1 MSKFDMFDSLSCR
14 LNRCETRTHQ
24 AFLRFFVTALFIASG
39 VRIGFSQTPGSNPSF
54 PGSNATN
61 QPNIE
66 EVRANS
72 SAETPP
78 LFAPSETIEDPVVT
92 PPQVLVEPFRRESFA
107 DVIGQSL
114 FGPLRPERW
123 RPLGLAG
130 FLSEGW
136 DEAYAPVPST
146 EGTSR
151 IAPRQTWIN
160 NADGAFYRLFVFSFG
175 FARGLPGNADL
186 YNGSYFMFTPLSRRF
201 EIGWFFPFVV
211 SDPRSPGKSPTNY
224 DTGVG
229 DLTIAPRFLLAEDKR
244 YSVTSNL
251 FVRVPTGNGLNGNGV
266 ASLSPDVEF
275 WANPFGG
282 WVFRG
287 GAGVTTPTNLSPAK
301 IALLSGN
308 PWTGFN
314 ASPSTFSSFDARFAV
329 GKYITAP
336 DAKFLPNLVVDVA
349 ANLHTAISGGNA
361 TYFSLTP
368 GFRFGIG
375 NEWYL
380 LGGVEVPLVGPLPF
394 QTQTIFQ
401 IIKNF

>member
-1 MSKFDMFDSLSCR
+1 MNKINHFQLIRRLTPVNSVVARFAIACVIVAAGARLGAAQTLESPPSRPALS
-14 LNRCETRTHQ
+14 
-24 AFLRFFVTALFIASG
+24 
-39 VRIGFSQTPGSNPSF
+39 
-54 PGSNATN
+54 ATN
-61 QPNIE
+61 PPLVGDVPPNSP
-66 EVRANS
+66 AGS
-72 SAETPP
+72 PP
-78 LFAPSETIEDPVVT
+78 LFAPGETIDDPVVT
-92 PPQVLVEPFRRESFA
+92 PPQVLMDPFRRESFA

-114 FGPLRPERW
+114 FGPLRSERW

-136 DEAYAPVPST
+136 DEAYAPVPAMD
-146 EGTSR
+146 GTSR

-211 SDPRSPGKSPTNY
+211 SAPNALGKSPTNY
-224 DTGVG
+224 YTGVG

-266 ASLSPDVEF
+266 ASLSPDLEF

-287 GAGVTTPTNLSPAK
+287 GAGVTTPTNLTPAK

-314 ASPSTFSSFDARFAV
+314 ASPSTFTSFDARFAV

-336 DAKFLPNLVVDVA
+336 DARFLPNLVVDLA

>member
-1 MSKFDMFDSLSCR
+1 MFRKYFSGFY
-14 LNRCETRTHQ
+14 RCEERTYQ
-24 AFLRFFVTALFIASG
+24 ALIRLFIVTIFLA
-39 VRIGFSQTPGSNPSF
+39 VPARIGFSQTLGSNPSI
-54 PGSNATN
+54 PASNATN
-61 QPNIE
+61 QPFYE
-66 EVRANS
+66 DVPANS
-72 SAETPP
+72 SASAPT
-78 LFAPSETIEDPVVT
+78 LFVPGESIEDPVVT

-146 EGTSR
+146 DGTSR
-151 IAPRQTWIN
+151 IAPRQTWVN

-175 FARGLPGNADL
+175 YMRGLPGNADL
-186 YNGSYFMFTPLSRRF
+186 YNGSYFLFTPFSRRF

-211 SDPRSPGKSPTNY
+211 SAPNSLGRSPTDY
-224 DTGVG
+224 YTGVG

-251 FVRVPTGNGLNGNGV
+251 FVRIPTGNVRNGNGV

-287 GAGVTTPTNLSPAK
+287 GVGVTTPTNLTPAK

-336 DAKFLPNLVVDVA
+336 DARFLPNLVVDVA

-361 TYFSLTP
+361 SYFSLTP

-375 NEWYL
+375 NEWYF

-401 IIKNF
+401 VIKNF

>member
-1 MSKFDMFDSLSCR
+1 MSKFDMFDSLFCR

-146 EGTSR
+146 DGTSR